1 MFNSNGDFSPSN
13 SNFWRLRV
21 IILSRASLAVASL
34 LLVGIMGGTWR
45 LWSFIKQDLTPL
57 ATHNLTKT
65 LNRPVK
71 LGHVASFSLTGV
83 NFAASEIPATAS
95 DPDKVSIKSVAVRFD
110 IWRLIFKRHLLLD
123 VTLINP
129 NVYVEQDDQG
139 RWLTTTIASRE
150 PSAWI
155 RTDLDKLR
163 FRDARLILVPNA
175 KWRGGNSAN
184 IKLTSVGFGSVN
196 GSAKL
201 LENNRLIRLDIMAQ
215 SNHGGDIVLQ
225 GDLIPNSKSLA
236 GDFRLRS
243 QNLFAEDITRIVGLP
258 VNLQSGKVNGDLKIK
273 ATPDQPTLLYGSAVL
288 NNVNIAIP
296 GLPQLL
302 NNCQGNISFD
312 GLKIKLDNLV
322 TNYGKIPL
330 IASGIIDQKAGFNIQ
345 GKVNAVSLSNAQST
359 LNVKLPVPVSG
370 IAKADL
376 QLLGTIKQPILSG
389 VVSTVKVAQ
398 VDKIDFEKINSKF
411 DLKVGNNDSSILKI
425 TDIQGLAVVGGEIKG
440 EGIIKL
446 GKDPQL
452 NFNFTA
458 ANVPGDAIAKIYNIN
473 INDPKNNLKPSWKI
487 GTVSAKVS
495 LTGTAKN
502 AQTLVKWTAPQGT
515 YPATGTTIINSDR
528 TVNFEN
534 VQAKVGGGLVTAKG
548 SYFNQNW
555 QFITQSSGI
564 KLISFINKNQ
574 EQNINLNGA
583 EFNGS
588 LRLSGKTQPFLI
600 EKITPENANVNIAGG
615 KVNVKQLELKDN
627 QFNVELIAKNLY
639 LSKIINNANPILNN
653 PLMGIFFVSGNREDF
668 SLQTLNARG
677 SAQLN
682 PQQGIINI
690 DNIQVSNGNYQA
702 KIQANNISFPTLP
715 GIVTGELQI
724 AGIVES
730 FKPEN
735 ITGYGAGK
743 VKLANGNITASN
755 IKISQGNYQ
764 ALLTI
769 PGLKLTEFHQKL
781 QGNLFGKLQ
790 IAGSLNTP
798 KLSNVITA
806 GRIGWSDDQG
816 INTQADIGWNGQRL
830 IINNV
835 GNGKLQANGY
845 ILANAKKPGIPEI
858 TDFKL
863 QIQAINYDLQKLP
876 VTLPQGVKIA
886 GGMDFSGE
894 ISGIPAAPNILGKI
908 GLNNFQVS
916 HKIPNQ
922 IPNQPANFVFEPV
935 LNGKIEGVSGQG
947 FVFDIAGKK
956 DRLAVNLDKNNRPQ
970 SFLLQWQEAVAK
982 GQFLGNNGGS
992 NWGIKLANFPLD
1004 KLNLALPQNTL
1015 LSPGGVQGLLTADL
1029 RVNQNT
1035 LATVGNVEII
1045 QPELGRIKGDRLTT
1059 QFQYHT
1065 NNNTAIFTNSQF
1077 TKKDS
1082 IYNFNATINQLT
1094 TKPQI
1099 QANINIQKG
1108 QIQDILRTA
1117 QIFEIED
1124 IQRGIKAPNYGKA
1137 SDLTINSQGLPNED
1151 LFTQIQRLSEI
1162 DTLISQDEKK
1172 RLEAKIIP
1180 DLKDL
1185 QGQFNGNIS
1194 IDTHKNQTLILT
1206 FDLQGKDFVWG
1217 RKEETG
1223 RFYRAE
1229 RVIVKGGFE
1238 QGIFQFKP
1246 LRIETKNKLINFA
1259 GNIGGEKQS
1268 GQLQVRNFPI
1278 EILPLEL
1285 LNNVVKLPG
1294 EITGNLN
1301 LTATLAGTINNPQ
1314 GQGNLEISQGTI
1326 DQKPVKSATSSFNY
1340 SNGRLIF
1347 DSNVLGIGTGN
1358 EPANING
1365 SIPYN
1370 FPGSLAANKDD
1381 ITLNVNIK
1389 NEGLTLLNLFTNQIN
1404 FEEGKGELRLEVR
1417 GNKKQPLVKG
1427 KAILDNATFS
1437 AQALPGKLTNVTG
1450 NTQFD
1455 LTKVLVENL
1464 QGKFSNGKIE
1474 VQGELPISSNQTVTI
1489 ENPLTVNLQ
1498 QLVLNF
1504 QGLYQG
1510 GASGN
1515 LQITGSLLQPVIGG
1529 KIELFDG
1536 KVLLSE
1542 STNTNSSSLSSNDVN
1557 NNVNV
1562 NRNIENQLT
1571 KLNNLELTLGKN
1583 VEIASPPVFSFQAIG
1598 DLKVNGSLA
1607 NPIPEGTIQLT
1618 KGGVNLFTTQLNL
1631 ARNQQHTATFSSRN
1645 PRDPYLNIRLFAKV
1659 LDIVQNFD
1667 LSRQNSPGLAGL
1679 ETVRVEASIDGLGSQ
1694 INENLELKSIPSRSQ
1709 TEIVTL
1715 LGGGFLDTQGRAD
1728 SRLGLINIAGAAV
1741 FNNFQTAFSEIGTAF
1756 GLSELRMFPTVV
1768 SEKPTATGNN
1778 SSLELALEAG
1788 VDVSSKLSVSI
1799 IKILTANDP
1808 LQWGFNYRINNEL
1821 RLRSSTNLT
1830 DDGRIV
1836 FEFERRF

>member
-1 MFNSNGDFSPSN
+1 MFNSNRDFPPSN
-13 SNFWRLRV
+13 SNFWRLRL
-21 IILSRASLAVASL
+21 IILSRASLVVAGL
-34 LLVGIMGGTWR
+34 LLLGIMGGVWR

-57 ATHNLTKT
+57 ATENLTKT

-71 LGHVASFSLTGV
+71 LGPVTSFSLTGV
-83 NFAASEIPATAS
+83 NFAASEIPATVS
-95 DPDKVSIKSVAVRFD
+95 DPDKVSIKSVGVSFN
-110 IWRLIFKRHLLLD
+110 IWKLIFKRHLLLD
-123 VTLINP
+123 VTLMNADI
-129 NVYVEQDDQG
+129 YVEQDDQG
-139 RWLTTTIASRE
+139 RWLTTNIASRR

-163 FRDARLILVPNA
+163 FRDARLILVPNE
-175 KWRGGNSAN
+175 KWRGRNGVNVN
-184 IKLTSVGFGSVN
+184 LKFVGFGNVN

-215 SNHGGDIVLQ
+215 SDHGGDIVLQ

-258 VNLQSGKVNGDLKIK
+258 VNLQSGKVSGDLKIK
-273 ATPDQPTLLYGSAVL
+273 ATPDQATLLYGSAVL

-296 GLPQLL
+296 RLPKLL
-302 NNCQGNISFD
+302 NNTQGNISFD

-322 TNYGKIPL
+322 SNYGQIPL
-330 IASGIIDQKAGFNIQ
+330 IASGIIDQKGGFNLQ
-345 GKVNAVSLSNAQST
+345 GKVNAVSLSNVQST
-359 LNVKLPVPVSG
+359 LNVKLPFPVRG

-376 QLLGTIKQPILSG
+376 KLLGTIKKPILSG

-411 DLKVGNNDSSILKI
+411 ELTVESNNLSILKI
-425 TDIQGLAVVGGEIKG
+425 TDIQGLAAVGGEIKG

-446 GKDPQL
+446 VKDPQL

-458 ANVPGDAIAKIYNIN
+458 LNVPGDAIAKIYNIN
-473 INDPKNNLKPSWKI
+473 DSKNNLKPSWKI
-487 GTVSAKVS
+487 GTVSARGS

-502 AQTLVKWTAPQGT
+502 AQTLVQWEAPEGT
-515 YPATGTTIINSDR
+515 YPAVGTTIVNSDR

-534 VQAKVGGGLVTAKG
+534 VQGKVGGGLVTAKG
-548 SYFNQNW
+548 KYFNQSW
-555 QFITQSSGI
+555 EFITKSSGV
-564 KLISFINKNQ
+564 KLTSFINKDQ

-588 LRLSGKTQPFLI
+588 LRLSGKTEPFII
-600 EKITPENANVNIAGG
+600 EKIIPENANVNIAGG
-615 KVNVKQLELKDN
+615 KVNVKRLDLKDK
-627 QFNVELIAKNLY
+627 QFNLELIAKNLY
-639 LSKIINNANPILNN
+639 LAKIINNANPILNH
-653 PLMGIFFVSGNREDF
+653 PLKGSFLVSGNREDF
-668 SLQTLNARG
+668 SLQTLKATG

-690 DNIQVSNGNYQA
+690 NNIEVSNGNYQA

-715 GIVTGELQI
+715 GMVTGELQI

-730 FKPEN
+730 FNLEN
-735 ITGYGAGK
+735 ITGYGGGK
-743 VKLANGNITASN
+743 VKLANGDITASN
-755 IKISQGNYQ
+755 IKIAQGNYQ

-769 PGLKLTEFHQKL
+769 PGLELGEFHQKL

-790 IAGSLNTP
+790 VAGSLNNP
-798 KLSNVITA
+798 KLSDVIAA

-835 GNGKLQANGY
+835 GNTKLQANGY
-845 ILANAKKPGIPEI
+845 ILANTTRSGIPEI
-858 TDFKL
+858 TDLKL
-863 QIQAINYDLQKLP
+863 QVQARNYDLQKLP
-876 VTLPQGVKIA
+876 MTLPQGLKIA
-886 GGMDFSGE
+886 GGMNFSGE
-894 ISGIPAAPNILGKI
+894 ISGVPAAPNILGKI

-922 IPNQPANFVFEPV
+922 IYNQSANFVFEPV
-935 LNGKIEGVSGQG
+935 LSGKIEGVSGQG
-947 FVFDIAGKK
+947 LVLDISGRK
-956 DRLAVNLDKNNRPQ
+956 DRLAVNLDKNIRPQ
-970 SFLLQWQEAVAK
+970 SFLFQWQEALAK

-992 NWGIKLANFPLD
+992 NWAIKLENFPLD
-1004 KLNLALPQNTL
+1004 TLNLALPQNTP
-1015 LSPGGVQGLLTADL
+1015 LSPGGVKGLLTADL
-1029 RVNQNT
+1029 RVNQKT
-1035 LATVGNVEII
+1035 LATVGNLEII
-1045 QPELGRIKGDRLTT
+1045 EPELGRIKGDRLTT
-1059 QFQYHT
+1059 KLQYDS
-1065 NNNTAIFTNSQF
+1065 NNNTAILTNSQF
-1077 TKKDS
+1077 KKKDS
-1082 IYNFNATINQLT
+1082 IYNFNSTITQLNN
-1094 TKPQI
+1094 KPQI
-1099 QANINIQKG
+1099 QADINIKKG

-1117 QIFEIED
+1117 QIFEMAD
-1124 IQRGIKAPNYGKA
+1124 VQRGMKAPNYGKA
-1137 SDLTINSQGLPNED
+1137 SDLTISSQGLPNED

-1162 DTLISQDEKK
+1162 NTLISEDEKK

-1185 QGQFNGNIS
+1185 QGEFNGIIS
-1194 IDTHKNQTLILT
+1194 INTQTNQTPILT
-1206 FDLQGKDFVWG
+1206 FDLQGNDFVWG

-1229 RVIVKGGFE
+1229 TVIFKGGFE
-1238 QGIFQFKP
+1238 QGILQLNP
-1246 LRIETKNKLINFA
+1246 LRIKTKQKLINFA

-1285 LNNVVKLPG
+1285 LNNIVKLPG

-1301 LTATLAGTINNPQ
+1301 LTAALAGTINNPQ
-1314 GQGNLEISQGTI
+1314 AQGDLEITEGTI

-1340 SNGRLIF
+1340 SNGRLNF

-1365 SIPYN
+1365 SIPYQ
-1370 FPGSLAANKDD
+1370 FPGSLAASKDD

-1404 FEEGKGELRLEVR
+1404 FEAGKGDLNLEVR
-1417 GNKKQPLVKG
+1417 GKKKQPLVKG
-1427 KAILDNATFS
+1427 KATLDNATFS

-1450 NTQFD
+1450 NAQFD

-1464 QGKFSNGKIE
+1464 QGKFSDGKIE
-1474 VQGELPISSNQTVTI
+1474 AQGELAISSNQGVTI
-1489 ENPLTVNLQ
+1489 ENYLTVNLQ
-1498 QLVLNF
+1498 QLFLNF
-1504 QGLYQG
+1504 KGLYQG

-1515 LQITGSLLQPVIGG
+1515 LQITGSLLQPAIGG

-1536 KVLLSE
+1536 QVLLAE
-1542 STNTNSSSLSSNDVN
+1542 STNNSSFYSNNSN
-1557 NNVNV
+1557 NINGNA
-1562 NRNIENQLT
+1562 ENQLT
-1571 KLNNLELTLGKN
+1571 RLNNLELMLGKN
-1583 VEIASPPVFSFQAIG
+1583 VEIARPPVFSFQAIG
-1598 DLKVNGSLA
+1598 DLKVNGFLA
-1607 NPIPEGTIQLT
+1607 NPIPEGTIKLT

-1631 ARNQQHTATFSSRN
+1631 ARNHQHTATFSSRN
-1645 PRDPYLNIRLFAKV
+1645 PRDPYLDIRLFAKV

-1667 LSRQNSPGLAGL
+1667 LSRQNSTGLAGL
-1679 ETVRVEASIDGLGSQ
+1679 ETVTVEASIDGLGSQ

-1728 SRLGLINIAGAAV
+1728 STLGLINIAGAAV
-1741 FNNFQTAFSEIGTAF
+1741 FNNFQTAFNEIGTAF
-1756 GLSELRMFPTVV
+1756 GLSELRIFPTVV
-1768 SEKPTATGNN
+1768 SEKPTATRNN

-1788 VDVSSKLSVSI
+1788 VDVSSKFSVSI

-1808 LQWGFNYRINNEL
+1808 LQWGINYKINNQF

-1830 DDGRIV
+1830 DDSRAV
-1836 FEFERRF
+1836 FEFENRF